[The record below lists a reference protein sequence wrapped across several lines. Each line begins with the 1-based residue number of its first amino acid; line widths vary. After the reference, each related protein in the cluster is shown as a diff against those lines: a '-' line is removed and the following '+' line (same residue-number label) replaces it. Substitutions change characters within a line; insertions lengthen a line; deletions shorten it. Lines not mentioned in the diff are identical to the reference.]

1 MMNGIVIR
9 YVCLLILSL
18 LLQTWNYLIRLSQEL
33 QLASVL
39 PRRFMDVGELLP
51 IANATQNGLLSK
63 QTAPSTLYIR
73 NKTYIELHHSLPA
86 DWNTFMFLLM
96 ISGTGIADGDAVL
109 IIHGSNKSN
118 SEGRCIA
125 KSLYG
130 NLPNS
135 LQLKSEQKPDTSIH
149 IYLVEAEGEK
159 MGGYRLFK
167 QHCCLE
173 NENTDIIALDT
184 LDISALKD
192 LVVS

>member
-1 MMNGIVIR
+1 MKEVESALPQKKEINYVRALDKNGNPI
-9 YVCLLILSL
+9 LI
-18 LLQTWNYLIRLSQEL
+18 NKED
-33 QLASVL
+33 LAQV
-39 PRRFMDVGELLP
+39 VGELIP

-109 IIHGSNKSN
+109 IIHGSNESN

-130 NLPNS
+130 NLS
-135 LQLKSEQKPDTSIH
+135 KKLQLKWEQKPDKSIH
-149 IYLVEAEGEK
+149 IYLVEAEGGK

>member
-33 QLASVL
+33 QLVSVL
-39 PRRFMDVGELLP
+39 PRRFTDVGELIP

-73 NKTYIELHHSLPA
+73 SKTYIELHHSLPA

-130 NLPNS
+130 NLPKS
-135 LQLKSEQKPDTSIH
+135 LQLKWEQKPDKSIH

>member
-1 MMNGIVIR
+1 MMNDIVIR

-18 LLQTWNYLIRLSQEL
+18 LLQTWNYLVRLSQEL
-33 QLASVL
+33 QLVSVL
-39 PRRFMDVGELLP
+39 PRQFMDVGELIP

-130 NLPNS
+130 NLPKS
-135 LQLKSEQKPDTSIH
+135 LQLKWEQKPDKSIH

>member
-1 MMNGIVIR
+1 MGAIKTMKEVESALPQKKEIN
-9 YVCLLILSL
+9 YVRALDKEGNPILI
-18 LLQTWNYLIRLSQEL
+18 NKED
-33 QLASVL
+33 LAQV
-39 PRRFMDVGELLP
+39 VGELIP
-51 IANATQNGLLSK
+51 VATFQKNGLWDK
-63 QTAPSTLYIR
+63 KMVPVWMNA
-73 NKTYIELHHSLPA
+73 KC
-86 DWNTFMFLLM
+86 LLM

-130 NLPNS
+130 NLPKS
-135 LQLKSEQKPDTSIH
+135 LQLKWEQKPDKSIH

>member
-1 MMNGIVIR
+1 
-9 YVCLLILSL
+9 
-18 LLQTWNYLIRLSQEL
+18 
-33 QLASVL
+33 
-39 PRRFMDVGELLP
+39 MDVGELLP

-130 NLPNS
+130 NLPKS
-135 LQLKSEQKPDTSIH
+135 LQLKWEQKPDKSIH
-149 IYLVEAEGEK
+149 IYLVEAEGGK

>member
-1 MMNGIVIR
+1 MGVIKTMKEVESALPQKKEIN
-9 YVCLLILSL
+9 YVRALDKEGNPILISKDD
-18 LLQTWNYLIRLSQEL
+18 
-33 QLASVL
+33 LAQV
-39 PRRFMDVGELLP
+39 VGELIP

-130 NLPNS
+130 NLPKS
-135 LQLKSEQKPDTSIH
+135 LQLKWEQKPDKSIY
-149 IYLVEAEGEK
+149 IYLVEAEGGK

>member
-1 MMNGIVIR
+1 MMNGIAIR

-18 LLQTWNYLIRLSQEL
+18 LLQTWNYLVRLSQEL
-33 QLASVL
+33 QLVSVL
-39 PRRFMDVGELLP
+39 PRRFMDVGELIP

-130 NLPNS
+130 NLPKS
-135 LQLKSEQKPDTSIH
+135 LQLKWEQKPDKSIH